1 MTARR
6 ALQLVLAASVL
17 ALLGVVV
24 WLIASDRTAGPAPEV
39 DGGPPPA
46 VVTDES
52 RVVHRAPDERAVLV
66 EFLDFECEACRAFYP
81 AVEQLRAD
89 RGDELTLVVRYFP
102 IPAHQNSTNAA
113 LAVEAAAR
121 QDRLVEMYQRMYETQ
136 AEWGERRDSQASRF
150 RGFAEDLCLDLDR
163 YDADL
168 VDPEVAARVQ
178 RDFDAGRALGVQ
190 GTPTFFLDGQ
200 RLDVA
205 SPDDLVRVVEGALA
219 G

>member
-6 ALQLVLAASVL
+6 ALQLVLAA
-17 ALLGVVV
+17 
-24 WLIASDRTAGPAPEV
+24 
-39 DGGPPPA
+39 
-46 VVTDES
+46 
-52 RVVHRAPDERAVLV
+52 AVL
-66 EFLDFECEACRAFYP
+66 
-81 AVEQLRAD
+81 
-89 RGDELTLVVRYFP
+89 G
-102 IPAHQNSTNAA
+102 
-113 LAVEAAAR
+113 
-121 QDRLVEMYQRMYETQ
+121 
-136 AEWGERRDSQASRF
+136 
-150 RGFAEDLCLDLDR
+150 LDLDR